1 MREEKPMSDPMSD
14 VAARST
20 HSPLVPTRF
29 RAVSLFFLLG
39 LLAGV
44 LLGLHAGVIILIIAW
59 TTYAM

>member
-1 MREEKPMSDPMSD
+1 MSAQMSDI
-14 VAARST
+14 AARST

-29 RAVSLFFLLG
+29 KSVSLFFLLG

-44 LLGLHAGVIILIIAW
+44 LLGLHAGVIMLIIAW

>member
-20 HSPLVPTRF
+20 HSPLLPTPF
-29 RAVSLFFLLG
+29 KAF
-39 LLAGV
+39 LLAGA
-44 LLGLHAGVIILIIAW
+44 LLGLHAVVISLIIAW